1 MQEFSDSKSL
11 AVEATAANI
20 NIMQTKKEAE
30 KNRKERELAQA
41 KELAEKLKGIVVTLK
56 AKAGENGKLF
66 GSMTSKDVSDYLK
79 KQHNLDIDKKK
90 ISLPESMKSLGTY
103 EAEVK
108 LYPGVSAKLTVKIE
122 QE

>member
-1 MQEFSDSKSL
+1 LPRQRNLLKSL
-11 AVEATAANI
+11 KHSGYS
-20 NIMQTKKEAE
+20 QGKGG
-30 KNRKERELAQA
+30 RKR
-41 KELAEKLKGIVVTLK
+41 K
-56 AKAGENGKLF
+56 AF

>member
-1 MQEFSDSKSL
+1 
-11 AVEATAANI
+11 
-20 NIMQTKKEAE
+20 
-30 KNRKERELAQA
+30 
-41 KELAEKLKGIVVTLK
+41 
-56 AKAGENGKLF
+56 
-66 GSMTSKDVSDYLK
+66 MTSKDVSDYLK

>member
-1 MQEFSDSKSL
+1 M
-11 AVEATAANI
+11 EATAANI